1 MSQIL
6 LMLEILVT
14 TKINILNRLKLK
26 IVKKY
31 IESVSPILGRGAYIL
46 LLIRICLQ
54 KLFLFVCF
62 KKGIYCQKSLEATG
76 LNYYIV
82 IQNTTVNCQ

>member
-54 KLFLFVCF
+54 NFFVCLF
-62 KKGIYCQKSLEATG
+62 
-76 LNYYIV
+76 
-82 IQNTTVNCQ
+82 